1 MKWMLCCY
9 AGMTTSI
16 LAQKLEE
23 EGASRGI
30 DLKVDAVPI
39 AEAESLVSD
48 EISAI
53 ILGPH
58 VRFMK
63 DQIERV
69 AGSIPVYVI
78 PPQDFGMMNSKG
90 VVDAVLALIG

>member
-23 EGASRGI
+23 EGAERGME
-30 DLKVDAVPI
+30 LTVEATPI
-39 AEAESLVSD
+39 AEATSLID
-48 EISAI
+48 TETAAI

-63 DQIERV
+63 DEV
-69 AGSIPVYVI
+69 EKSAGSIPVYVI
-78 PPQDFGMMNSKG
+78 PPQDFGAMNT
-90 VVDAVLALIG
+90 VAIVDAVTALMG

>member
-30 DLKVDAVPI
+30 GLKVDAVPI
-39 AEAESLVSD
+39 AEAESLISD

-63 DQIERV
+63 DQIERLP
-69 AGSIPVYVI
+69 APFRCTSFPLRTLG
-78 PPQDFGMMNSKG
+78 
-90 VVDAVLALIG
+90 

>member
-23 EGASRGI
+23 EGASRGM
-30 DLKVDAVPI
+30 DLQVNAAPI
-39 AEAESLVSD
+39 AEAESLVGD
-48 EISAI
+48 EIAAI

-63 DQIERV
+63 EQIEQA

-78 PPQDFGMMNSKG
+78 PPQDFGTMNSKG
-90 VVDAVLALIG
+90 IVDAVLALM